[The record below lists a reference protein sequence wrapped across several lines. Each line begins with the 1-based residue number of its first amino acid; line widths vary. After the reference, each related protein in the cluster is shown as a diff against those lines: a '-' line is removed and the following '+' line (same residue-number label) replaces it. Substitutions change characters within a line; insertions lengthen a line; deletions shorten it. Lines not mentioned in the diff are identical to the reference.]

1 MEEEATSKERELSGI
16 SRALFPDED
25 SDEEDHESVQVIE
38 RATRLVDDLQT
49 EKSTSEAVQRDLELA
64 RQELARL
71 QDSLQKA
78 EEQLVEKLD
87 EGLSRL
93 KDLELELGE
102 KDATI
107 AALTEELEQ
116 SQERADTNISELKQ
130 SAADESLRHQDE
142 IDAVKSEMDTR
153 ISELEAKHAKVCEE
167 LEARIA
173 QRDESIEK
181 VRITRIFLLVVNCV
195 PAFFLFIRHTRLS
208 SIFRFFS
215 FSPFHPPRSALQTA
229 LWSNARRWNR
239 NTKKWRCP
247 LPRIPS
253 ATNRQV
259 IRLFLCRAKRAGWN
273 VSCVQPKSR
282 PRPISLRCG
291 R

>member
-1 MEEEATSKERELSGI
+1 MEEDATSKERELTGI

-25 SDEEDHESVQVIE
+25 SDEEDHESVQVVE

-64 RQELARL
+64 RQELTRL
-71 QDSLQKA
+71 QDSRQKA

-93 KDLELELGE
+93 KHLESELGE

-116 SQERADTNISELKQ
+116 SQERANTNISALKQ

-153 ISELEAKHAKVCEE
+153 ISELEAKNAKVCEE

-173 QRDESIEK
+173 QRDENIEK
-181 VRITRIFLLVVNCV
+181 VR
-195 PAFFLFIRHTRLS
+195 HTRSAGGDLCAHFLS
-208 SIFRFFS
+208 FCSTHTPFLNLS
-215 FSPFHPPRSALQTA
+215 VPLLLSVSPS
-229 LWSNARRWNR
+229 
-239 NTKKWRCP
+239 
-247 LPRIPS
+247 
-253 ATNRQV
+253 
-259 IRLFLCRAKRAGWN
+259 
-273 VSCVQPKSR
+273 
-282 PRPISLRCG
+282 
-291 R
+291 

>member
-1 MEEEATSKERELSGI
+1 MFILWLRFPGNNFTNSHLFLNKSCKQLKERIAQMEEDATSKDRELSGI
-16 SRALFPDED
+16 SRVLFPDED

-107 AALTEELEQ
+107 ATLTEELGQ
-116 SQERADTNISELKQ
+116 SQERADTDISALKL

-142 IDAVKSEMDTR
+142 MDAVKSQMDAR

-173 QRDESIEK
+173 QRDEEIEK
-181 VRITRIFLLVVNCV
+181 VR
-195 PAFFLFIRHTRLS
+195 HTVHVY
-208 SIFRFFS
+208 FC
-215 FSPFHPPRSALQTA
+215 
-229 LWSNARRWNR
+229 WW
-239 NTKKWRCP
+239 
-247 LPRIPS
+247 
-253 ATNRQV
+253 
-259 IRLFLCRAKRAGWN
+259 
-273 VSCVQPKSR
+273 
-282 PRPISLRCG
+282 
-291 R
+291 